1 MAHRIAYAIAILAL
15 CSPAFGQIDPKAE
28 PFLDFTDMVQ
38 KSAIPMR
45 TADYTLCSTSYGSD
59 ETEGEM
65 CTRIM
70 DFANRRMMSQT
81 TSSKGDEAMTFKM
94 VYANGQATMTD
105 AFSEE
110 PTALPKDQVAILER
124 SFDYAAD
131 VVETGGALPD
141 EVLSATYDGDVR
153 YGEASA
159 GSRSQPA

>member
-1 MAHRIAYAIAILAL
+1 VAHRIAYAIAILAL

-28 PFLDFTDMVQ
+28 LFLDFTDMVQ

-65 CTRIM
+65 CTRTVM

-81 TSSKGDEAMTFKM
+81 TSSKGDEAMTSKM

-110 PTALPKDQVAILER
+110 PTALPKD
-124 SFDYAAD
+124 
-131 VVETGGALPD
+131 
-141 EVLSATYDGDVR
+141 
-153 YGEASA
+153 A
-159 GSRSQPA
+159 GSYFGEKFRLRCRRCGDGRRSTRRGAERHV